1 MLATE
6 ALRAHHDEMRSLMRA
21 LSSAS
26 RNSERGPLL
35 DKLVTELSLHE
46 QIEDELFYPAMRD
59 ISALVTI
66 SHAEHRELDDQV
78 AAVLR
83 CSDDTAR
90 FATEFGVLV
99 AAVEHHAGLEEN
111 QMFPEVEAKVDQRL
125 LTDLGA
131 QLVQRLHALRA
142 SRLTHTRM
150 RAKIALLRRL

>member
-6 ALRAHHDEMRSLMRA
+6 ALRGHHDEMRALMRA
-21 LSSAS
+21 LSGAS
-26 RNSERGPLL
+26 RNHDRRPVL

-59 ISALVTI
+59 ISALVII

-83 CSDDTAR
+83 CSDDDAR
-90 FATEFGVLV
+90 FATEFAVLI
-99 AAVEHHAGLEEN
+99 AAFEHHAGLEEKR
-111 QMFPEVEAKVDQRL
+111 MFPEVEAKVDQGS